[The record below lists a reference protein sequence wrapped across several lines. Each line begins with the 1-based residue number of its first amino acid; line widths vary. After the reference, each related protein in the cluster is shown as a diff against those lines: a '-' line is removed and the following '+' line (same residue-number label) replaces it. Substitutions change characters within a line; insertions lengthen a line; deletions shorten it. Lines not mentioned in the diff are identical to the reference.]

1 MRRLV
6 CLAAALAPLAAAPL
20 GATEGPWSETP
31 EAKVRLVSS
40 LAAAAPGGPAG
51 LGIEFVLTPGWHV
64 YWLDAGD
71 AGYPPEL
78 TLPEETPLR
87 EVALRYPAPHRF
99 DLPGDLVAFG
109 YEGEVIYPVDARI
122 APDAAG
128 ILSLAAR
135 LDYLVCAATCI
146 PYRAELT
153 LALPLAEAARDDARD
168 APRLAAWRD
177 RLPRRVSGA
186 DAPTVAGRI
195 ARGEG
200 GGLHLVLDF
209 TAAGLEL
216 RQPDLFFAPHRAFRF
231 GRPRLRAA
239 AAGPAFEVPISPVDL
254 TRPMPERITFDW
266 TATGLAIRGIEAWTG
281 QLDLELPPAPGAAAT
296 TRRPLWIAGFS
307 TAILLLVLAARR
319 RRRGR

>member
-1 MRRLV
+1 MRRLA

-20 GATEGPWSETP
+20 TAAVGPWSETP

-40 LAAAAPGGPAG
+40 LAVATPGGPAG
-51 LGIEFVLTPGWHV
+51 LGLEFVLAPGWHV

-78 TLPEETPLR
+78 TLPAETPLR
-87 EVALRYPAPHRF
+87 DVALRYPAPHRF

-109 YEGEVIYPVDARI
+109 YEGEVIYPVDAAI

-128 ILSLAAR
+128 PLPLAVR

-153 LALPLAEAARDDARD
+153 LELPLAEASREDA
-168 APRLAAWRD
+168 AEAARLATWRA
-177 RLPRRVSGA
+177 RLPRQVPGEGGPA
-186 DAPTVAGRI
+186 VAGRI

-209 TAAGLEL
+209 AAAGLEM

-231 GRPRLRAA
+231 GRPHLQAT
-239 AAGPAFEVPISPVDL
+239 AAGPAFEVPLSPVDL
-254 TRPMPERITFDW
+254 TRPMPGRIAFDW
-266 TATGLAIRGIEAWTG
+266 TATGLAIGEVEAWTG
-281 QLDLELPPAPGAAAT
+281 RLDLELPPAATAAGS